1 MSTGPTM
8 NEELLERSI
17 AHGVQVERYKAGL
30 VRRVVEVLNESEEDL
45 EAELTKRLSRI
56 EAAGG
61 YDAGPQVTRR
71 MEEMLARVGGVR
83 AEAYGTAMGLMTEEL
98 GAFAL
103 HEARWQAAVLRETLI
118 VELSVATPTA
128 EVLHAA
134 AFSRPFEGHVLKD
147 WADALAPADV
157 DRLGR
162 VVRQGVVEGKTTQQ
176 MVREVMG
183 TRAEG
188 YSNGILE
195 TSRRNAESVIRTA
208 TNHVSTQARE
218 EVFKANADIV
228 QFVRLVATLDGR
240 TTLGCMALDGKVFP
254 VRDGRRPPFHRG
266 CRTTTSPVIDG
277 VKMVGDRPSVTDT
290 RTRRQR
296 DIDFRAEAKAKA
308 GEARWKAMSEIDR
321 AAAISR
327 QRQKWTRENVGQVPK
342 GLSYEE
348 WLRKQPTP
356 FQDEVLG
363 PTRARLWRD
372 GRLPLG
378 RFTDAS
384 GKTLTLEQL
393 HAAEAAAFKRAKL

>member
-17 AHGVQVERYKAGL
+17 AHAVQVERYKAGL

-45 EAELTKRLSRI
+45 EAELTKRLARI

-61 YDAGPQVTRR
+61 YDAGTAVTRR
-71 MEEMLARVGGVR
+71 LEETLARVGAVR
-83 AEAYGTAMGLMTEEL
+83 AEAYGTAMGLLTEEL
-98 GAFAL
+98 GLFAT
-103 HEARWQAAVLRETLI
+103 HEARWQVAVLQETLI
-118 VELSVATPTA
+118 AELSVATPTA

-147 WADALAPADV
+147 WADALAPADL
-157 DRLGR
+157 DRMGR

-183 TRAEG
+183 TRVQG
-188 YSNGILE
+188 YSDGVLE
-195 TSRRNAESVIRTA
+195 TSRRNAESVVRTA
-208 TNHVSTQARE
+208 TNHVATQARE
-218 EVFKANADIV
+218 ETYRANADIV
-228 QFVRLVATLDGR
+228 QHVRMVATLDGR
-240 TTLGCMALDGKVFP
+240 TTLVCMALDGKVFP

-277 VKMVGDRPSVTDT
+277 VKLIGDRPSVTDT

-308 GEARWKAMSEIDR
+308 GEERWKSMSTKERD
-321 AAAISR
+321 AAISR

-342 GLSYEE
+342 GLSYED
-348 WLRKQPTP
+348 WLRKQSRA

-363 PTRARLWRD
+363 PTRAQLWRE
-372 GRLPLG
+372 GGLPLG

-393 HAAEAAAFKRAKL
+393 HAVEAAAFKRAKL